1 MGSDYLGN
9 AVTSDSPAV
18 IAGVDDFVGGF
29 LAYETRIERVVPT
42 ALAHPDATLL
52 NAYAG
57 LA

>member
-29 LAYETRIERVVPT
+29 LAYETRIERVVPA
-42 ALAHPDATLL
+42 ALAHRSEEHTSELQSH
-52 NAYAG
+52 
-57 LA
+57 